1 MILYTIIILYFLT
14 YFNRFSILYSNREY
28 FIVSL
33 EVVEN
38 GENNMEIATVIKNR
52 TCFYSTYFK

>member
-33 EVVEN
+33 EVEN
-38 GENNMEIATVIKNR
+38 GENNMKITTVIKNK
-52 TCFYSTYFK
+52 TCFYSTCFK